1 MAHDEFP
8 PLASSGIEVLQRANT
23 ANHSSLGTV
32 RPFAAA
38 VIREAV
44 KQAAP
49 FNLNNVV
56 DASIQQVIP
65 SHQPEKRKGLLVV
78 AVQDLMDIANNLH
91 SPSQPPTREQME
103 AALNRLWPL
112 LDCQPGSKGDE
123 YMQTLR
129 RGIAHHCKEQP

>member
-8 PLASSGIEVLQRANT
+8 PLTRSGIEVLQRANT
-23 ANHSSLGTV
+23 ANHSSPGTV

-44 KQAAP
+44 EQAAP
-49 FNLNNVV
+49 FQDDSCTL
-56 DASIQQVIP
+56 Q
-65 SHQPEKRKGLLVV
+65 VV
-78 AVQDLMDIANNLH
+78 AVADLLRIADNLH
-91 SPSQPPTREQME
+91 SPPPPPPTREQMML
-103 AALNRLWPL
+103 ALNQLWSL
-112 LDCQPGSKGDE
+112 VDCQPSSKGDE

>member
-8 PLASSGIEVLQRANT
+8 PLTRSGIEVLQRANT
-23 ANHSSLGTV
+23 ANYEDRVGPGGV

-49 FNLNNVV
+49 FTCRTTSL
-56 DASIQQVIP
+56 Q
-65 SHQPEKRKGLLVV
+65 VV
-78 AVQDLMDIANNLH
+78 AVSDLLTIADNLH
-91 SPSQPPTREQME
+91 ALPPPPPTREQME
-103 AALNRLWPL
+103 AALNCLWPL
-112 LDCQPGSKGDE
+112 LGGQPGSENDE
-123 YMQTLR
+123 YMQILR